1 MDELLAQEAFAKN
14 REIQEQIKT
23 ELQRTEVMTSIVKM
37 LESENGFS
45 KIADE
50 ILTDVCNYLKISN
63 AALLRINRDGE
74 TADMISECCLEK
86 EVH

>member
-1 MDELLAQEAFAKN
+1 
-14 REIQEQIKT
+14 
-23 ELQRTEVMTSIVKM
+23 MTSIVKM

-74 TADMISECCLEK
+74 TADMISECCL
-86 EVH
+86 